1 MKPPARK
8 ESEIQREILRYLQ
21 AWGIFA
27 WKAGVGAARAEH
39 KGKARFIRFG
49 EPGQPD
55 IIGMLPTGQ
64 FLAIEV
70 KRPGQR
76 PTPLQQE
83 FIRTVNRNNGLAFV
97 SDSVQHTHETL
108 RLSREGE
115 PHAYLGQRQPAPR
128 AE

>member
-21 AWGIFA
+21 ARGIFA
-27 WKAGVGAARAEH
+27 WKAGVGAMRAVY
-39 KGKARFIRFG
+39 KNTPRFVRFG
-49 EPGQPD
+49 QEGMSD
-55 IIGMLPTGQ
+55 IVGVLPNGR

-70 KRPGQR
+70 KRPGGRVTTAQKV
-76 PTPLQQE
+76 
-83 FIRTVNRNNGLAFV
+83 FMGHVNLKYGLAFIAH
-97 SDSVQHTHETL
+97 SVEEVND

-115 PHAYLGQRQPAPR
+115 LNAYHGQRQPAPR